1 MRGGF
6 LDLSC
11 PAGGGP
17 CRAIC
22 FREDWL
28 ASPVPA
34 PPRNA
39 ENPGMGSGGELFF
52 QDCKRIKVFFEAQG
66 LDAISVR
73 GGRSLR
79 FAPWQ
84 SEREISSC
92 RFRWT
97 DSGCCV
103 LDVFLSSGGARPAR
117 KPAAKK
123 NPRWNVFYR
132 GFFVERPSSGSAP
145 RSGQPRDDGKCIG
158 FGMIY

>member
-6 LDLSC
+6 PDLSC

-52 QDCKRIKVFFEAQG
+52 QDRKRIKVFFEAQG
-66 LDAISVR
+66 LDTISVR

-84 SEREISSC
+84 SGREISSC
-92 RFRWT
+92 CFRWT

-117 KPAAKK
+117 KPAAQKESALECVLSRILCRK
-123 NPRWNVFYR
+123 TVFR
-132 GFFVERPSSGSAP
+132 VSPAMMANASVSV
-145 RSGQPRDDGKCIG
+145 
-158 FGMIY
+158 